1 MPEQLTGVI
10 ERITF
15 HNLDNGYCVL
25 RVQARGHRD
34 VVTVVGHCP
43 QVVAGEYVTATGDW
57 VTDRTHGLQFKAAE
71 LKTTAPHTPEG
82 IAKYLGSG
90 LVKGIGPKFAKR
102 IVDVFGENTLEV
114 IDKSPTFL
122 SQVKGIGPKL
132 IEKIRQSWEVQRESR
147 KILVFLQSYGIGTAM
162 AVRIYKEYGE
172 NAIDLIKK
180 NPYRLSTDIWG
191 IGFHTADQIALNL
204 GVARD
209 SPYRAQAA
217 VRHVLQEATG
227 DGHVGFPEELLREH
241 AVEMTQIPPAGI
253 IDAIEQLRITDEVVR
268 DSVQAAGGG
277 LASPPNPPTPFPA
290 REGGFE
296 SPEEPS
302 SPPSLAGKGDGGLGR
317 VGVGS
322 SESLIFLKPMFL
334 SELGVARSVKQLA
347 KGPHPL
353 PAVDVDG
360 AIAWA
365 EKKMRIALAESQ
377 RAAIRAA
384 VTHKL
389 MVVTGGPGTGKTTIV
404 RAIIEIFLAK
414 SLNVV
419 LCAPTGRAAK
429 RLSES
434 TGREATTIH
443 RLLGFD
449 PRGGFARGRE
459 EPLDADLVVVD
470 ETSMVD
476 VVLMNRLLQA
486 VPEYACVVFVGDVDQ
501 LPSVGAGSVLTD
513 LIESKTVPVARL
525 TEIHRQA
532 GSSWIVRAAHAVN
545 RGEVP
550 ESAPVGGDGDFY
562 FVEANEPEAVVGII
576 RQMVTER
583 IPKKFGLDPFR
594 DVQVLTPQVKTLL
607 GVQNLNRELQSA
619 LNPGHPPN
627 PPHAGGRG
635 VAPHAGGR
643 GVAEVKRFDT
653 AFRVGD
659 KVMQMRNNYDRE
671 VFNGDIG
678 RVVGIDI
685 DDQTLAVEFDG
696 REVPYDF
703 NDLDEL
709 QLSYACSIHKCVA
722 GYGRTSVASRG
733 LVPVRDVRVGDQ
745 VQTGL
750 GGARRVLDR
759 VETGNKPIVRVR
771 TRCGYTLD
779 VSAEHPLLVAT
790 EQKRAHY
797 QIAGNLV
804 PGTFACID
812 RSVVAG
818 QVVRLPEITYDQTQ
832 KLQKRVT
839 PPTVLEEDVAWALGV
854 IVGDGCCRDKRDGMV
869 DVSNQDV
876 ELITAYRGVF
886 ERMGLSVT
894 VRPTRNISRVYFC
907 SVPLRRWLE
916 RLGLGY
922 NLAADKTV
930 PHIIFGADARCR
942 GAFLRG
948 LFDTDGSV
956 GRCNIRFTTAS
967 PQMARDVQDLLLSLG
982 IVAVRF
988 SQGERHH
995 KVAVSGT
1002 ALPAFAERVGFTVP
1016 QKKQRLVERLARCG
1030 RGVGKTNIDSIP
1042 FGTGLVREVRALI
1055 PSGKGIK
1062 GRGLFAHRNVG
1073 DRFLVD
1079 ALRGAFRPNYS
1090 HLRRAERALSKRGLP
1105 IPEGIQTTLRE
1116 NYFYDPIVSVEQL
1129 PDETTMYD
1137 LEVEDHHSFVV
1148 NGFVC
1153 HNSQGSEY
1161 PAVVI
1166 PVHTQHFTMLQRNLI
1181 YTGITR
1187 GRKLV
1192 VLVGSRKAMW
1202 IAVNTAETKQ
1212 RYTLLKWRLT
1222 AE

>member
-43 QVVAGEYVTATGDW
+43 QVVAGEYVAATGDW
-57 VTDRTHGLQFKAAE
+57 ITDRTHGLQFKAVE

-90 LVKGIGPKFAKR
+90 LVKGVGPKFAKR

-147 KILVFLQSYGIGTAM
+147 KILVFLQSYGIGTAL

-172 NAIDLIKK
+172 DAIDLIKK
-180 NPYRLSTDIWG
+180 NPYRLSADIWG

-268 DSVQAAGGG
+268 DQGPGDRGQETAEQIADSSVPCS
-277 LASPPNPPTPFPA
+277 LSPVP
-290 REGGFE
+290 
-296 SPEEPS
+296 
-302 SPPSLAGKGDGGLGR
+302 
-317 VGVGS
+317 
-322 SESLIFLKPMFL
+322 LIFLKPMFL
-334 SELGVARSVKQLA
+334 SELGVARSIKALA

-365 EKKMRIALAESQ
+365 EKRMHIALADSQ

-414 SLNVV
+414 SLTVV

-434 TGREATTIH
+434 TGRDATTIH

-449 PRGGFARGRE
+449 PRGGFAHGRE

-486 VPEYACVVFVGDVDQ
+486 IPDYACVVFVGDVDQ

-550 ESAPVGGDGDFY
+550 ESAPAGGTGDFY
-562 FVEANEPEAVVGII
+562 FIEANEPEAVVGII

-594 DVQVLTPQVKTLL
+594 DVQVLTPQVKTTL
-607 GVQNLNRELQSA
+607 GVQNLNRELQAA
-619 LNPGHPPN
+619 LNPGGP
-627 PPHAGGRG
+627 
-635 VAPHAGGR
+635 
-643 GVAEVKRFDT
+643 GVAEVKRFDS

-678 RVVGIDI
+678 RVVGIDTV
-685 DDQTLAVEFDG
+685 DQTLAVEFDG
-696 REVPYDF
+696 RSVEYDF

-709 QLSYACSIHKCVA
+709 QLSYSCSIHK
-722 GYGRTSVASRG
+722 
-733 LVPVRDVRVGDQ
+733 
-745 VQTGL
+745 
-750 GGARRVLDR
+750 
-759 VETGNKPIVRVR
+759 
-771 TRCGYTLD
+771 
-779 VSAEHPLLVAT
+779 
-790 EQKRAHY
+790 
-797 QIAGNLV
+797 
-804 PGTFACID
+804 
-812 RSVVAG
+812 
-818 QVVRLPEITYDQTQ
+818 
-832 KLQKRVT
+832 
-839 PPTVLEEDVAWALGV
+839 
-854 IVGDGCCRDKRDGMV
+854 
-869 DVSNQDV
+869 
-876 ELITAYRGVF
+876 
-886 ERMGLSVT
+886 
-894 VRPTRNISRVYFC
+894 
-907 SVPLRRWLE
+907 
-916 RLGLGY
+916 
-922 NLAADKTV
+922 
-930 PHIIFGADARCR
+930 
-942 GAFLRG
+942 
-948 LFDTDGSV
+948 
-956 GRCNIRFTTAS
+956 
-967 PQMARDVQDLLLSLG
+967 
-982 IVAVRF
+982 
-988 SQGERHH
+988 
-995 KVAVSGT
+995 
-1002 ALPAFAERVGFTVP
+1002 
-1016 QKKQRLVERLARCG
+1016 
-1030 RGVGKTNIDSIP
+1030 
-1042 FGTGLVREVRALI
+1042 
-1055 PSGKGIK
+1055 
-1062 GRGLFAHRNVG
+1062 
-1073 DRFLVD
+1073 
-1079 ALRGAFRPNYS
+1079 
-1090 HLRRAERALSKRGLP
+1090 
-1105 IPEGIQTTLRE
+1105 
-1116 NYFYDPIVSVEQL
+1116 
-1129 PDETTMYD
+1129 
-1137 LEVEDHHSFVV
+1137 
-1148 NGFVC
+1148 
-1153 HNSQGSEY
+1153 SQGSEY

-1166 PVHTQHFTMLQRNLI
+1166 PVHTQHWIMLQRNLI

-1192 VLVGSRKAMW
+1192 VLVGSRYALQR
-1202 IAVNTAETKQ
+1202 AVNTAETQQ
-1212 RYTLLKWRLT
+1212 RYTLLKWRLM
-1222 AE
+1222 ADG